1 MSPESN
7 IENNS
12 KKNEN
17 ISDELNSQVH
27 HSSRFEFTSSEE
39 DDVDTNQSEYAGYQL
54 LSQDLSCN
62 YSSEDERD
70 EISVDNDELYNTE
83 NICIDYQNL
92 VCSAIEDGLSS
103 TGLEFPEY
111 DNHAECGTFEKNDFK
126 ISETHAE
133 LIKKSMSGFSLPT
146 TNIPEWAK
154 DVSDDQLKETLR
166 KAINEKSQ
174 GK

>member
-12 KKNEN
+12 KKTEN

-27 HSSRFEFTSSEE
+27 HSSHFEVSSSEE

-62 YSSEDERD
+62 YSSEDERE
-70 EISVDNDELYNTE
+70 EISVGNDELHNTE

-103 TGLEFPEY
+103 IGLEFPEY
-111 DNHAECGTFEKNDFK
+111 DNHADCA
-126 ISETHAE
+126 HAE
-133 LIKKSMSGFSLPT
+133 IIRKSMSGFSLPT